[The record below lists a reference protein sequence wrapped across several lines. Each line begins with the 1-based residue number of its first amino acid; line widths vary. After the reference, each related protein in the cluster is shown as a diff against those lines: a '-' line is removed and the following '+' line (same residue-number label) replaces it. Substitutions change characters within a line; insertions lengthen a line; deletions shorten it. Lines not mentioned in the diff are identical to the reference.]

1 MFFTFV
7 GFLFLLAIT
16 FGPAAYVLF
25 LGHAQSKLGGP
36 FPLGALIVAAIFIGL
51 GCLVVGH
58 APFHLSIKP

>member
-1 MFFTFV
+1 MFFTLL
-7 GFLFLLAIT
+7 GFAVCFGLT
-16 FGPAAYVLF
+16 FGSAAYVLF
-25 LGHAQSKLGGP
+25 LGYAQSKLGGP